1 MAALQFGIFLFVCV
15 LLGRREEVEEV
26 EDVEDVEEE
35 GQEIEGVEGQ
45 DETAE
50 DLDGAKDGDRAV
62 EDEIDEDEDEIN
74 QPELQGEEAP
84 KSWRFGLVSEDV
96 GCWSP
101 VWNWEQR
108 VGQ

>member
-15 LLGRREEVEEV
+15 LLGRREEVEEVEEV

-62 EDEIDEDEDEIN
+62 EDEIDEDEDKIN

-84 KSWRFGLVSEDV
+84 KS
-96 GCWSP
+96 
-101 VWNWEQR
+101 
-108 VGQ
+108 